1 MRITAKDIIAVAGAE
16 VGYLEKKTK
25 ASLDNKTANAG
36 YNNYVK
42 YWRDI
47 YPSFQGQP
55 WCDAFVDWVFI
66 AVAGKERADEML
78 CGGADSYYTPTSAK
92 CFKSKGRLDQYPQA
106 GDQVFFSRNGTIDG
120 IYHTG
125 IVEKWDGTYVHTI
138 EGNTSS
144 TSGVVPNGG
153 GVWRK
158 KYLYANYK
166 GKMLFGHPLYDQKGT
181 FMPYIGTVDV
191 KTYLQ
196 VRTGPG
202 SNHPEFFVS
211 NGDGSW
217 TSWRMPPAAQ
227 LVIVEERNGWGRVGN
242 TIGWVCLDYV
252 RKQ

>member
-1 MRITAKDIIAVAGAE
+1 MGITAKDIIAVAGAE

-25 ASLDNKTANAG
+25 ASLDDKTANAG
-36 YNNYVK
+36 YNNYTK

-92 CFKSKGRLDQYPQA
+92 CFKAKGRLDQSPQD

-138 EGNTSS
+138 EGNTSV

-153 GVWRK
+153 GVQRK

-166 GKMLFGHPLYDQKGT
+166 GKMLFGHPIYETPFVAYAANVTASD
-181 FMPYIGTVDV
+181 
-191 KTYLQ
+191 YLQ
-196 VRTGPG
+196 VRTSPG
-202 SNHPEFFVS
+202 GEEYRLP
-211 NGDGSW
+211 DKAK
-217 TSWRMPPAAQ
+217 TSFRLPKGLTVA
-227 LVIVEERNGWGRVGN
+227 IVEERNGWGRLSN
-242 TIGWVCLDYV
+242 LQGWVSLSYLQ
-252 RKQ
+252 R